1 MFSLNAFQ
9 FTKSRKD
16 GRETAVS
23 GDIIPLLQLPV
34 GHPARLVQSRVEP
47 QINRRLAELGLT
59 PGVSLSILQDSG
71 GPLLLSVRGARVA
84 VGRETAVQLAVQML

>member
-1 MFSLNAFQ
+1 MFSLHAFSL
-9 FTKSRKD
+9 TKQKKD

-23 GDIIPLLQLPV
+23 GDIIPLHHLPI
-34 GHPARLVQSRVEP
+34 GRPARLVQSSVEP